1 MTRGTRRADVQRGTY
16 QMKRLIFV
24 AMFALCSS
32 SASAQNS
39 LEDMQ
44 LPLGTGCPT
53 NDANGFPTCLATPP
67 PDAHMFAESS
77 IGEFIIPAS
86 DVASAAAVDQISAT
100 LNQFGSTVNHLSS
113 AMAQFDI
120 ELAAVQ
126 RQTKI
131 NERGVSMAFAL
142 SGVGD
147 LSSDEHFAVAM
158 NWGTFQGQNSLAAG
172 LAVRASQNISFNA
185 GISGDLSGG
194 NVGGRAGV
202 RFAW

>member
-1 MTRGTRRADVQRGTY
+1 
-16 QMKRLIFV
+16 MKRLIFV
-24 AMFALCSS
+24 ATFALCSS

-39 LEDMQ
+39 LEDVQ
-44 LPLGTGCPT
+44 LPLNVFLGGAFCPT
-53 NDANGFPTCLATPP
+53 VDANGIPTCRATSA
-67 PDAHMFAESS
+67 PDTHIFAESNTV
-77 IGEFIIPAS
+77 GEFIIPLS
-86 DVASAAAVDQISAT
+86 YVASAAAVDQISAT

-113 AMAQFDI
+113 AMAQFDT

-158 NWGTFQGQNSLAAG
+158 NRGTFQGQNSLAAG